1 MRGTALPK
9 TAQPPFHTV
18 GRSTGILIVAVT
30 LVAFVHR
37 PCLNPKSNAHATGRQ
52 ESPRTTLKSG
62 AANPRRSMQNGTGQ
76 RRGCPTKPQHDGEN
90 A

>member
-37 PCLNPKSNAHATGRQ
+37 PCLNPKSNAHPTGRH
-52 ESPRTTLKSG
+52 ESLRTTLKSG
-62 AANPRRSMQNGTGQ
+62 AANPSRSMQNGTGQ
-76 RRGCPTKPQHDGEN
+76 RRGYHTKPQHDGGN